1 MATASSNAFAIAGG
15 IAAAGA
21 IGAAAFLFSPTDPAP
36 VPVQE
41 AGLVEV
47 VPTDEPLSKDLPAD
61 VLPSGEALSSDL
73 LADVLSSGDVQSSDF
88 PADVLPS
95 GDALSN
101 DLPADDLPSDEAQPS
116 EASEADAASDQ
127 STVPTPT
134 IDTFFRS
141 PDATTVIAGQAEP
154 GQVIDILLS
163 NEVVETVTAGPD
175 GAFGTVL
182 MIEASDQPRRLRL
195 LADPSGDA
203 VASLESIIIPPSE
216 IAIVATADVSDFA
229 SQSSSVFASQS
240 EPDEAPTIASS
251 ANDQITIG
259 SDMASGTAP
268 QGDGAPTV
276 GVAVG
281 EGAPTIAAP
290 PTLIADADG
299 IRILQPDVGGS
310 SRPALIENIALDT
323 ITYDPDGEVLIAGRG
338 ANAGGFV
345 RIYLDNQPITTS
357 EISRDGDWRTD
368 LPQVD
373 TGIYTLRVDEV
384 DAEGVVQSRIE
395 TPFKKEEPE
404 EVAAIL
410 AEETSADGFDI
421 AVKTVQPGATLWAI
435 AEEKLGDGV
444 LYVAVFE
451 ANRDLIRDPDL
462 IYPGQVFRIP
472 LTTE

>member
-1 MATASSNAFAIAGG
+1 LAIASSNAYAIAGG

-21 IGAAAFLFSPTDPAP
+21 IGAAAFLFSPTNPAP
-36 VPVQE
+36 VAVQE
-41 AGLVEV
+41 AAMVDV
-47 VPTDEPLSKDLPAD
+47 VP
-61 VLPSGEALSSDL
+61 SD
-73 LADVLSSGDVQSSDF
+73 AS
-88 PADVLPS
+88 
-95 GDALSN
+95 
-101 DLPADDLPSDEAQPS
+101 QPS
-116 EASEADAASDQ
+116 EAPEADAALEQ
-127 STVPTPT
+127 SAVQTPT

-182 MIEASDQPRRLRL
+182 MIETSDQPRRLRL
-195 LADPSGDA
+195 LADPNGAA

-216 IAIVATADVSDFA
+216 IVIAETADLPDSTP
-229 SQSSSVFASQS
+229 QSSSVIASQS
-240 EPDEAPTIASS
+240 APDEAPSIVSS
-251 ANDQITIG
+251 TNDQIAIASDLAIG
-259 SDMASGTAP
+259 IAP
-268 QGDGAPTV
+268 Q
-276 GVAVG
+276 G
-281 EGAPTIAAP
+281 EGAPTVNVAEAGDVPIIAAP
-290 PTLIADADG
+290 PILIADADG
-299 IRILQPDVGGS
+299 IRILQPDVS
-310 SRPALIENIALDT
+310 VSARPELIENIALDT
-323 ITYDPDGEVLIAGRG
+323 ITYNPDGEVLIAGRG

-357 EISRDGDWRTD
+357 EISLDGDWRTD

-444 LYVAVFE
+444 LYVSVFE

-472 LTTE
+472 LPTE